1 MLNLPPGITRM
12 SELLSEGVSTT
23 QEGQTRLTCVNE
35 VHHNL
40 HKADYNFDDL
50 YVIQNMETGNNILPT
65 LWLIVNFVLCNL
77 AIKCTYIRVLTS

>member
-40 HKADYNFDDL
+40 HKADYNFDSFVCNSEHGIRQQHTP
-50 YVIQNMETGNNILPT
+50 YMCP
-65 LWLIVNFVLCNL
+65 IVDC
-77 AIKCTYIRVLTS
+77 